1 MVATRFAVAVHI
13 MMLLATAEQ
22 DEAADMVVAT
32 DGGGGACQAA
42 SATAA
47 ATALARTTSL
57 RIAKSVNTNPV
68 VVRRIT
74 GLLARAGLIR
84 VRRGPGGA
92 ELAQPAARITLGDVW
107 QAVNPGKARPLL
119 PLHAQPDPACPVG
132 RNVHAVLGEAFD
144 DAERALLRS
153 LASTTVAALVS
164 GVTRY
169 AA

>member
-13 MMLLATAEQ
+13 MMLLAAEQ
-22 DEAADMVVAT
+22 ERTPAAEAA
-32 DGGGGACQAA
+32 CC
-42 SATAA
+42 
-47 ATALARTTSL
+47 RTTSH

-92 ELAQPAARITLGDVW
+92 ELAQPAGRITLGDVW
-107 QAVNPGKARPLL
+107 RAVNPGEARPLL
-119 PLHAQPDPACPVG
+119 PLHAQPDTGCPVG
-132 RNVHAVLGEAFD
+132 RRVHAVLGEVFR
-144 DAERALLRS
+144 DAEHALLRS
-153 LASTTVAALVS
+153 LAATTVAALVS
-164 GVTRY
+164 GGAQGIPKGITQY